1 MFATRECRNKL
12 RFKDQKK
19 SKAKNQQ
26 RMTPDTDIYENMYEN
41 TEYQELREVK
51 TSENYIYDEIK

>member
-26 RMTPDTDIYENMYEN
+26 RMTAHTDVHEKMYEN
-41 TEYQELREVK
+41 TEYQELTKVK
-51 TSENYIYDEIK
+51 TTENNIYDEIK

>member
-12 RFKDQKK
+12 RFKDHTK

-26 RMTPDTDIYENMYEN
+26 RMTAESDIYEKVDGN
-41 TEYQELREVK
+41 TEYQELTEVNTAEK
-51 TSENYIYDEIK
+51 NIYDELK

>member
-12 RFKDQKK
+12 RFKDHKK

-26 RMTPDTDIYENMYEN
+26 RMTDIYEKVDEN
-41 TEYQELREVK
+41 TAYQELTEVK
-51 TSENYIYDEIK
+51 TAEQDIYDELK

>member
-12 RFKDQKK
+12 RFKDHTK

-26 RMTPDTDIYENMYEN
+26 RMTDIYEKVDEN
-41 TEYQELREVK
+41 TAYQELTEVK
-51 TSENYIYDEIK
+51 TAEQDIYDELK